1 MRLILSVLIG
11 MALSVSARPAF
22 AGVKSFSVN
31 LYGMKL
37 TGATA
42 TSGSFG
48 FGGVSLPGG
57 SQSDF
62 SFSFVVPNDYV
73 PNTPIRIRISFHT
86 ADTGCNLALLPNFVD
101 RTRVGHSP
109 ATGSASGGLDPANGS
124 TLVTV
129 PAVANEGARKNF
141 QLTANQGFAD
151 QLPGDAILLGF
162 FRRPGSFG
170 DNCPSDVKI
179 TGIDVRYDTP

>member
-1 MRLILSVLIG
+1 MRSIVPVLIG
-11 MALSVSARPAF
+11 LLLSVSAPPAF

-42 TSGSFG
+42 SSGSFG

-62 SFSFVVPNDYV
+62 SFAFVLPSDYV
-73 PNTPIRIRISFHT
+73 ANTPIRIRVSFHT
-86 ADTGCNLALLPNFVD
+86 ADTGCTIALLPNFVD
-101 RTRVGHSP
+101 RTRVGHVPS
-109 ATGSASGGLDPANGS
+109 TGSASGGLDPANGS
-124 TLVTV
+124 TLITV

-170 DNCPSDVKI
+170 DTCPSDVKI

>member
-1 MRLILSVLIG
+1 MRSIVPVLIG
-11 MALSVSARPAF
+11 IALSVNAPPAF

-37 TGATA
+37 TGASA
-42 TSGSFG
+42 SNGSFG

-62 SFSFVVPNDYV
+62 SFAFVVPNDYV
-73 PNTPIRIRISFHT
+73 ANSPIRIRISFHT
-86 ADTGCNLALLPNFVD
+86 ADTGCNIALLPNFVD
-101 RTRVGHSP
+101 RTRVGHAP
-109 ATGSASGGLDPANGS
+109 ATGSASGGLDAANGS

-141 QLTANQGFAD
+141 QVTANQGFAD

-162 FRRPGSFG
+162 LRRPGSFG
-170 DNCPSDVKI
+170 DTCPGDVKI
-179 TGIDVRYDTP
+179 TGIDIRYDTP